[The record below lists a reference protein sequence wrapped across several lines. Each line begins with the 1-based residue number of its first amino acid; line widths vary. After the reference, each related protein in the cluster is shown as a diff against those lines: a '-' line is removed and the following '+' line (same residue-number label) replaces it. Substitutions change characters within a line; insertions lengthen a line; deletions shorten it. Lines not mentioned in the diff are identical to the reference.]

1 MNGQVQ
7 VSLGH
12 GRQAPASCPLPLE
25 QAACT
30 VSSQETNSM
39 DSHPKP
45 STDGKSGLWLSTVMK
60 FLVEFTCGTTGVLG
74 CVYLAQYPD
83 GFSRV

>member
-12 GRQAPASCPLPLE
+12 GRQAPASCPLPLV
-25 QAACT
+25 QAAHT
-30 VSSQETNSM
+30 SSSQETNSVE
-39 DSHPKP
+39 SHRKP
-45 STDGKSGLWLSTVMK
+45 SSDGKSGLWLSTVMK

-74 CVYLAQYPD
+74 FIYLAQYPD